1 MTRLAEPAGAATAP
15 GDVLPP
21 ARVPDPGRRT
31 TLSRI
36 RDAVFRYGLLIL
48 LVALIVLFAV
58 TQPAFFTVFNGLS
71 ILLSVAVVAIVALGV
86 TISMSVDGFDLSVGS
101 NVSFT
106 VMITSASLV
115 YWGLGPIVSPLI
127 GLAVGTAI
135 GLLNGVL
142 IVVARVPDMLAT
154 LGTMFVFAGASLLI
168 TAGQSVANG
177 SGYQGAK
184 PGGEFTDAFL
194 WLGQGDV
201 LGVPVPV
208 IFLVVVTV
216 AVVVFLARTRSGR
229 LLRAVGGNREAARL
243 AGARV
248 GRLRVLAYV
257 ISGFLAGLGGVLLT
271 ARTGRGDVNVGADYL
286 LQAVSAALIGFAVLG
301 ANKPN
306 AFGTVVGA
314 IFVGVVLN
322 GLTMANAPYYAQDF
336 VQGLLLVGALIVSF
350 SALFNRRARP

>member
-1 MTRLAEPAGAATAP
+1 MTRLAEPATAP

-21 ARVPDPGRRT
+21 ARTPEPGKRT
-31 TLSRI
+31 ALSRV

-48 LVALIVLFAV
+48 LVALTVVFAL
-58 TQPAFFTVFNGLS
+58 TQPAFFTVFNLLS

-86 TISMSVDGFDLSVGS
+86 TVSMTVDGFDLSVGA
-101 NVSFT
+101 NVSLT
-106 VMITSASLV
+106 VMVTAASLV
-115 YWGLGPIVSPLI
+115 YWGLGPVLSTVIGLAT
-127 GLAVGTAI
+127 GLAVGLI
-135 GLLNGVL
+135 NGLL

-154 LGTMFVFAGASLLI
+154 LGTMFVFAGGSLLI
-168 TAGQSVANG
+168 TAGQSIADG
-177 SGYQGAK
+177 SGYNGAT
-184 PGGEFTDAFL
+184 PRGSFTDAFT
-194 WLGQGDV
+194 WIGQGDV

-208 IFLVVVTV
+208 IVLVVVTV
-216 AVVVFLARTRSGR
+216 AVIVFLARTRTGR

-257 ISGFLAGLGGVLLT
+257 ISGLLAGIGGVIL
-271 ARTGRGDVNVGADYL
+271 ASRTGRGDVNVGADYL

-301 ANKPN
+301 ANRPN
-306 AFGTVVGA
+306 AFGTVIGA

-322 GLTMANAPYYAQDF
+322 GLTMFNVQTYGQDF

-350 SALFNRRARP
+350 SAVFNRRARP

>member
-1 MTRLAEPAGAATAP
+1 
-15 GDVLPP
+15 VLPP
-21 ARVPDPGRRT
+21 PRTPDAGRRT
-31 TLSRI
+31 ALSRV

-48 LVALIVLFAV
+48 LVALIVLFAL

-86 TISMSVDGFDLSVGS
+86 TVSMSVDGFDLSVGS
-101 NVSFT
+101 TVSLT
-106 VMITSASLV
+106 VMVTASSLV
-115 YWGLGPIVSPLI
+115 YWGLGPVVSLLL
-127 GLAVGTAI
+127 GLATGTLVGLI
-135 GLLNGVL
+135 NGLL

-154 LGTMFVFAGASLLI
+154 LGTMFVFAGGSLLI
-168 TAGQSVANG
+168 TAGQSVADG
-177 SGYQGAK
+177 SGYQGAA
-184 PGGEFTDAFL
+184 PGGAFTAAFT
-194 WLGQGDV
+194 WVGQGDV

-208 IFLVVVTV
+208 IVLVVVTV
-216 AVVVFLARTRSGR
+216 AVIVFLGRTRTGR

-257 ISGFLAGLGGVLLT
+257 VSGFLAGLGGVLLT
-271 ARTGRGDVNVGADYL
+271 ARTGRGDVNVGAPYL

-301 ANKPN
+301 ANRPN

-336 VQGLLLVGALIVSF
+336 VQGLLLVGALVVSF
-350 SALFNRRARP
+350 SAVFNRRARP